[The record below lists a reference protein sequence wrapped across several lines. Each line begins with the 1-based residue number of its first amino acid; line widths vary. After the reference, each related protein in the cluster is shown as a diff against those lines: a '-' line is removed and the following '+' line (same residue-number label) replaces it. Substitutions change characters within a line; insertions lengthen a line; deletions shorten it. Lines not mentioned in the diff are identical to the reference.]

1 MLLYHKINVTLNH
14 KRIYLAE
21 STFHLLKYVQGQ
33 GEDGK
38 MSITSTFLLFPKY
51 FRQLFLN
58 MSFSHVS
65 SIKLLPAD
73 WFYVRTVPVSHIQ
86 ETVTAQSVGLTTNLA
101 ATQALDT
108 SVSV

>member
-1 MLLYHKINVTLNH
+1 
-14 KRIYLAE
+14 
-21 STFHLLKYVQGQ
+21 
-33 GEDGK
+33 